1 MNGTDQFHIGIVV
14 DDLES
19 ALDELGNLLGYD
31 WCPVFAIETPVVLPE
46 REVMVDLR
54 FAYSKTE
61 PRVEVIQARPG
72 TPWVPATDSGIHH
85 SGYWSEDVTADGRT
99 LETHGFAE
107 EARGVLPDG
116 STIWAYFRSERGL
129 RIELV
134 SRHLQ
139 AGLEQYWASG

>member
-61 PRVEVIQARPG
+61 PRVGDPG
-72 TPWVPATDSGIHH
+72 QTRHALGPGHRFGHPS
-85 SGYWSEDVTADGRT
+85 
-99 LETHGFAE
+99 L
-107 EARGVLPDG
+107 GVLV
-116 STIWAYFRSERGL
+116 RR
-129 RIELV
+129 RN
-134 SRHLQ
+134 R
-139 AGLEQYWASG
+139 